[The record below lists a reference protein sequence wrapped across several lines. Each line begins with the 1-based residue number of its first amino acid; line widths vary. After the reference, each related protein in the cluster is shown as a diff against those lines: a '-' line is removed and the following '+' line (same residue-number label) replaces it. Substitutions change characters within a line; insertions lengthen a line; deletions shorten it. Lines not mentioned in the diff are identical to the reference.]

1 MSRILFAIVILC
13 GAVSCSRAV
22 RFDIEG
28 QLVNRAASE
37 VYLVVEGE
45 QVDTLASARVADDN
59 TFHLRG
65 SVEEPTMA
73 FICDDN
79 GNALTMLLTESS
91 SLTLTPLAEG
101 GYRAEGGPI
110 NDKYN
115 LIITRL
121 SDIARQ
127 AASLDLNNM
136 EAAEQYESL
145 WFKYH
150 DVLSTE
156 ITANLDNI
164 IGVELFLEQESS
176 SMTAED
182 MRVRFAQFSPQMQ
195 ALEPMRRFEE
205 YIEIVARAEVGQPF
219 VDIPLTTT
227 TGEQTLSEVCKGR
240 WVLLDFW
247 ATWCE
252 PCLAE
257 MPVLQQAYEK
267 YAIQGFEICAV
278 SLDKDQARWRAFVE
292 QNNLLWTSAIDTPA
306 QGEESVVDI
315 YGLNTIPANFLISP
329 DGVIVA
335 RNLFGEALLHELEHR
350 FE

>member
-195 ALEPMRRFEE
+195 ALEPMRRFKE